1 MTALL
6 QGLLHI
12 TDLGGPLTKT
22 ALPVV
27 ATCFAIQN
35 AVGIPS
41 VALQTEHVYDL
52 SGGVTFVAA
61 AAVSLLARVL
71 RQKTDSGTISLADL
85 NWRQLAMTGGVMV
98 YATRCPFYLSTL
110 PRSLYPFLFVFLLC
124 VLTPLPPQCLLT
136 STVGS

>member
-12 TDLGGPLTKT
+12 TDFAGGSRISQT
-22 ALPVV
+22 ALPAV

-41 VALQTEHVYDL
+41 VALQTEHAYDL

-61 AAVSLLARVL
+61 AAVSLLAPVL
-71 RQKTDSGTISLADL
+71 RHKTGGLGTVSLADF
-85 NWRQLAMTGGVMV
+85 NWRQLAMTGGAMV
-98 YATRCPFYLSTL
+98 YATRCLCSPFPPLSNH
-110 PRSLYPFLFVFLLC
+110 
-124 VLTPLPPQCLLT
+124 
-136 STVGS
+136 

>member
-12 TDLGGPLTKT
+12 TDLGGSLTKT

-52 SGGVTFVAA
+52 SGGATFVAA

-71 RQKTDSGTISLADL
+71 RHHAKTGDPTAVALADL

-98 YATRCPFYLSTL
+98 YATRCLFPPL
-110 PRSLYPFLFVFLLC
+110 PRVRSMLSFR
-124 VLTPLPPQCLLT
+124 
-136 STVGS
+136 

>member
-12 TDLGGPLTKT
+12 TDFGSSITKVT
-22 ALPVV
+22 LPVV

-41 VALQTEHVYDL
+41 VALQTEHIYDL

-61 AAVSLLARVL
+61 AAVSLVARAL
-71 RQKTDSGTISLADL
+71 RQKNNVALADL

-98 YATRCPFYLSTL
+98 YATRCACS
-110 PRSLYPFLFVFLLC
+110 
-124 VLTPLPPQCLLT
+124 
-136 STVGS
+136 